1 MAFMVSY
8 AVVMGMM
15 ANLIEFLHN
24 LETLT
29 IAAFVVAL
37 VFLTALVLGALL
49 RRQRRSLEQLRDISN
64 SLSHLQE
71 SFVRTNLNLESVAN
85 RLQNIES
92 QYVEFAENYELSKVE
107 LTRLAEAMGGESQ
120 LTKAIDLARGGA
132 SAEEIK
138 LATGLGEDEAS
149 AIVKFHGLPKR

>member
-1 MAFMVSY
+1 
-8 AVVMGMM
+8 MM
-15 ANLIEFLHN
+15 ANLTEFLHN
-24 LETLT
+24 PVTLT
-29 IAAFVVAL
+29 IAAVVLVLFLITAL
-37 VFLTALVLGALL
+37 VFGALL
-49 RRQRRSLEQLRDISN
+49 GRQRRSLEQLKHISD

-85 RLQNIES
+85 RLQNLES
-92 QYVEFAENYELSKVE
+92 QYAEFSENYELSRVE
-107 LTRLAEAMGGESQ
+107 LARLAEAMGGESQ

-149 AIVKFHGLPKR
+149 AIVKFHGQTKR